1 VTEIPELPERDLP
14 PGRHRLLKEYLMTEI
29 RQAKQEKQGN
39 DARARRPWLRPALV
53 AGAVA
58 AVTAVTLTFAVP
70 SGSGESAPPAAS
82 PSSSSSSSSPP
93 APQNAATLLEDIALA
108 AEHADVPSDI
118 RHIRDDQFVYIKSKV
133 AWAGQEGDGP
143 AKLDPVHV
151 RELWLSVDG
160 KKQGMVHEP
169 AVRSEDILLEPS
181 TPGIPS
187 NTDYRHL
194 QTLPTDPDKMYA
206 WLNKA
211 SGDGSSNKD
220 DANFVLVG
228 DLARESLMP
237 PAQAAALYRAAAKIS
252 GVFVID
258 DAVDAAG
265 RHGIAVARV
274 DAGERVELIF
284 DKKTKEFLGERSVAV
299 KDLPY
304 GFKKGDVTG
313 SSAVLER
320 TVVDKR
326 GERP

>member
-1 VTEIPELPERDLP
+1 MNQLPEKDLP
-14 PGRHRLLKEYLMTEI
+14 PGRHRLLKEHLLTEI
-29 RQAKQEKQGN
+29 RQETQNNE
-39 DARARRPWLRPALV
+39 ARVRRPWLRPALI

-70 SGSGESAPPAAS
+70 SGSGSDESAPPAPS
-82 PSSSSSSSSPP
+82 PTSTAPP
-93 APQNAATLLEDIALA
+93 TAAALLEDIALA

-118 RHIRDDQFVYIKSKV
+118 RDDQFVYIKSKV
-133 AWAGQEGDGP
+133 AWAGQDGDGP
-143 AKLDPVHV
+143 ARLDPIHE
-151 RELWLSVDG
+151 REVWVSVDG
-160 KKQGMVHEP
+160 EEQGMVHEP
-169 AVRSEDILLEPS
+169 FARSENLLLEKE
-181 TPGIPS
+181 TPGDAR
-187 NTDYRHL
+187 NTNYRHL

-237 PAQAAALYRAAAKIS
+237 PEQAAALYRAAAKIS

-265 RHGIAVARV
+265 RHGVAVARV
-274 DAGERVELIF
+274 DDGERRELIF
-284 DKKTKEFLGERSVAV
+284 DKETKAFLGEREVAV
-299 KDLPY
+299 EDLPW
-304 GFKKGDVTG
+304 GFKKGEVTART
-313 SSAVLER
+313 AVLER

>member
-1 VTEIPELPERDLP
+1 MNQLPEFPERDLP
-14 PGRHRLLKEYLMTEI
+14 PGRHQLLKEHLMTEI
-29 RQAKQEKQGN
+29 RQES
-39 DARARRPWLRPALV
+39 RVRRPWLRPALV

-70 SGSGESAPPAAS
+70 SGSGPGESAPPVAS
-82 PSSSSSSSSPP
+82 PTTS
-93 APQNAATLLEDIALA
+93 APQTAAALLEDIALA
-108 AEHADVPSDI
+108 AEHADVPAG
-118 RHIRDDQFVYIKSKV
+118 IRDDQFVYIKSKV
-133 AWAGQEGDGP
+133 AWSSQEGDGP
-143 AKLDPVHV
+143 AKLDPVHE
-151 RELWLSVDG
+151 REVWLSVDG
-160 KKQGMVHEP
+160 KEQGLLHEP
-169 AVRSEDILLEPS
+169 FARTDDVLLEAQ

-187 NTDYRHL
+187 NTNYRHL

-206 WLNKA
+206 WLNKV

-252 GVFVID
+252 GVFVIED
-258 DAVDAAG
+258 VVDAAG

-274 DAGERVELIF
+274 EDGERVELIF
-284 DKKTKEFLGERSVAV
+284 DKKTKEFLGEREVAV
-299 KDLPY
+299 KDLPW
-304 GFKKGDVTG
+304 GFKKGDVVG

-320 TVVDKR
+320 TVVDER

>member
-1 VTEIPELPERDLP
+1 
-14 PGRHRLLKEYLMTEI
+14 MTEI
-29 RQAKQEKQGN
+29 RQETHQNE
-39 DARARRPWLRPALV
+39 ARARRPWLRPALV

-82 PSSSSSSSSPP
+82 PSSAPSAPSTSS
-93 APQNAATLLEDIALA
+93 APQNAAALLEDIALA

-118 RHIRDDQFVYIKSKV
+118 RDDQFVYIKSKV
-133 AWAGQEGDGP
+133 AWSSQEGDGP
-143 AKLDPVHV
+143 AKLDPVHQ

-160 KKQGMVHEP
+160 KEQGMVHEP
-169 AVRSEDILLEPS
+169 AVRSDDILLEAQ

-206 WLNKA
+206 WLNKV

-258 DAVDAAG
+258 DVVDAAG

-284 DKKTKEFLGERSVAV
+284 DKETKEFLGEREVAV

-320 TVVDKR
+320 TVVDGR